1 MRFLREIETELAV
14 LGERKIDI
22 NFTPQVDTEEALI
35 WHNLHIKEYG
45 PYCMGLLVI
54 LVIFSDSKKFPKN
67 FLIKKF
73 LVKQIRRWN
82 NTFLTEII
90 FAHN

>member
-35 WHNLHIKEYG
+35 
-45 PYCMGLLVI
+45 
-54 LVIFSDSKKFPKN
+54 
-67 FLIKKF
+67 
-73 LVKQIRRWN
+73 
-82 NTFLTEII
+82 
-90 FAHN
+90 